1 MSLKGKVI
9 AGALWSFAE
18 RVSAQAVGFIVSIV
32 LARLLA
38 PEDFGAIA
46 LILVFINVVNVF
58 ALGGF
63 GNALIQKKN
72 ADNVDFSTVFWFN
85 LLFSTFLYIVVYVC
99 APLISSF
106 YEIDYL
112 TPVIRVMGLRI
123 IIASLDS
130 VQRAFVSREM
140 KFKKFFYATLIGTF
154 FSAAFGISL
163 AYLNFGVWALV
174 AQCMSTAVINT
185 LVLWFNVKWR
195 PTFSFSINRLK
206 ALFSFGWKL
215 LCSSL
220 LSTVYV
226 ELTDLL
232 IGKFY
237 GTKDLAFFNQG
248 KKFPQLIV
256 AQINSSIDAV
266 LFPAMSKHQDDIPKL
281 KTDVRYSIKFSSFC
295 LFPILLG
302 MTAVAKDL
310 VLLLLTEKW
319 IDSVLFLQIACLSFL
334 TLPVGMANI
343 QAIKAIGRSDI
354 YLKLDIIKKIVGVS
368 MLCIFLKKGVTAVAL
383 AEAASNFIGLIPNIY
398 PNKKLLNYSPV
409 EIIVD
414 VLPSIL
420 LSLVMVV
427 VVMTIGNCI
436 DCFILLKLFLQT
448 ICGFVVYVGLAYV
461 FKCNT
466 LSDILNIIRNFKQ
479 RNNND

>member
-1 MSLKGKVI
+1 
-9 AGALWSFAE
+9 
-18 RVSAQAVGFIVSIV
+18 
-32 LARLLA
+32 
-38 PEDFGAIA
+38 
-46 LILVFINVVNVF
+46 
-58 ALGGF
+58 
-63 GNALIQKKN
+63 
-72 ADNVDFSTVFWFN
+72 
-85 LLFSTFLYIVVYVC
+85 
-99 APLISSF
+99 
-106 YEIDYL
+106 
-112 TPVIRVMGLRI
+112 
-123 IIASLDS
+123 
-130 VQRAFVSREM
+130 
-140 KFKKFFYATLIGTF
+140 
-154 FSAAFGISL
+154 
-163 AYLNFGVWALV
+163 
-174 AQCMSTAVINT
+174 MSTAVINT

-319 IDSVLFLQIACLSFL
+319 IDSVLFLQIA
-334 TLPVGMANI
+334 
-343 QAIKAIGRSDI
+343 SDI